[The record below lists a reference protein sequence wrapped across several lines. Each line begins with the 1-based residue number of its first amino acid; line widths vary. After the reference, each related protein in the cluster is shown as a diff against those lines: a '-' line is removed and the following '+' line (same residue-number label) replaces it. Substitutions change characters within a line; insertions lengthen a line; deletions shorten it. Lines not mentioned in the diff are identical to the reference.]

1 MIKAENDIT
10 LVRVDDGEGGKS
22 AYASAQDGGY
32 TGTEE
37 QFNTDLAE
45 VPNKADTADVE
56 ELVSNVNIIGE
67 TVTGLHSDVTGIEN
81 NVDSLNTSVSDLG
94 TRADELEN
102 QASRELVAKGYAR
115 ITDEPSLELGRNAS
129 DWKVKVTNQSIDLS
143 KDGSSGAKL
152 SPNPERVNETL
163 FRTDSARLANLYFRS
178 ADGKGKL
185 GIVAQSNGHIS
196 LKEA

>member
-56 ELVSNVNIIGE
+56 ELVSNVNIIDE
-67 TVTGLHSDVTGIEN
+67 TVTGLQSDVTGIEN
-81 NVDSLNTSVSDLG
+81 NVDSLNTSVDGLG
-94 TRADELEN
+94 ARTDTLEDKAN
-102 QASRELVAKGYAR
+102 NELVAKGYAR
-115 ITDEPSLELGRNAS
+115 VTAEPSLELGRNAS
-129 DWKVKVTNQSIDLS
+129 DWKVKVTNQSIDLT

-152 SPNPERVNETL
+152 SPNPERANETL
-163 FRTDSARLANLYFRS
+163 FRTDSTRLANLYFRS

-196 LKEA
+196 LKEI